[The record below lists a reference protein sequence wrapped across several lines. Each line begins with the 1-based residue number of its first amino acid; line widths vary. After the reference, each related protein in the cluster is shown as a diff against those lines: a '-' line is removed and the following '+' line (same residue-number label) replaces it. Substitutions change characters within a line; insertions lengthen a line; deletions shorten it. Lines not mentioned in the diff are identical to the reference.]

1 MFNRGHE
8 RDMKKTTPGS
18 MIELQSHYWD
28 HLAERY
34 QRQTRISIDDF
45 HYGPQIPGEA
55 TLHLLP
61 TFQAGQ
67 TALELGCGG
76 AQNSIW
82 LARQGVICTAVDI
95 SAEQLRHARALAKAA
110 KVKIRFVKT
119 PLEHYTRRITE
130 RFTFIHS
137 SHAMEFVDDPAKL
150 VAQAAEQLLPAG
162 TLMIS
167 TVHPLYNGEWVEGMD
182 DEGQPESMGLF
193 LNSYFS
199 PPDDI
204 RMQGRRVA
212 AISRAYPVAAWF
224 NWCRAAGLE
233 VTRLAE
239 PAAVAPGTTPPY
251 TSTAWTHHEG
261 QLDEIPGTLIIVARK
276 RD

>member
-1 MFNRGHE
+1 
-8 RDMKKTTPGS
+8 MKKNAPGS
-18 MIELQSHYWD
+18 MIDLQARYWD
-28 HLAERY
+28 QLAERY
-34 QRQTRISIDDF
+34 HRHTRISVDDF
-45 HYGPQIPGEA
+45 HYGPQIPGEDE
-55 TLHLLP
+55 LKLLP
-61 TFQAGQ
+61 AFQAGQ

-82 LARQGVICTAVDI
+82 LARQGVVCTAVDV
-95 SAEQLRHARALAKAA
+95 SAEQLRHARALARGAH
-110 KVKIRFVKT
+110 VKIRFLKT
-119 PLEHYTRRITE
+119 PLEHYTRRIKE
-130 RFTFIHS
+130 HFNFIHS

-150 VAQAAEQLLPAG
+150 VVQAAEQLLPAG

-182 DEGQPESMGLF
+182 DDGQPDGMGLF
-193 LNSYFS
+193 LRSYFS

-212 AISRAYPVAAWF
+212 VISRAYPIAAWF
-224 NWCRAAGLE
+224 NWLRAADLE

-239 PAAVAPGTTPPY
+239 PAAVPEGATPPY
-251 TSTAWTHHEG
+251 TSSAWSRHEG

-276 RD
+276 RI

>member
-1 MFNRGHE
+1 
-8 RDMKKTTPGS
+8 
-18 MIELQSHYWD
+18 MIDLQTRYWD

-34 QRQTRISIDDF
+34 QRQMRISLDDF

-55 TLHLLP
+55 ELQLLP
-61 TFQAGQ
+61 VFQAGQ

-82 LARQGVICTAVDI
+82 LARQGMACTAVDV

-110 KVKIRFVKT
+110 HVKVRFIKT
-119 PLEHYTRRITE
+119 PLEHYTHRIKE

-137 SHAMEFVDDPAKL
+137 SHAMEFVDNPAKL
-150 VAQAAEQLLPAG
+150 LAQAAEQLLPAG

-182 DEGQPESMGLF
+182 DAGEPDGMGLF
-193 LNSYFS
+193 LRSYFT

-212 AISRAYPVAAWF
+212 VISRAYPITAWF
-224 NWCRAAGLE
+224 NWLRAVNLE
-233 VTRLAE
+233 ITRLAE
-239 PAAVAPGTTPPY
+239 PAAVPEGTTPPY
-251 TSTAWTHHEG
+251 TSNAWARHEG
-261 QLDEIPGTLIIVARK
+261 QLDAIPGTLIIVARK